1 MLNIPELE
9 KRWLRYKIKSSIP
22 YAVISLISIIV
33 LIVGANYLL
42 NNSNTIEKT
51 KTTVRVPVEKKSHY
65 VQKETPK
72 KQKVQP
78 RKQEMQ
84 TTSNTKTVLK
94 PSMNFLHT
102 IKNEVQT
109 TQVVTLHAKPQTL
122 KKTASVAVVQP
133 KPVKQEVAQTAVKL
147 EKEEVTPNY
156 ISIKRR
162 DTKKD
167 IHEIIKRFK
176 KNHNPALSLFVAKKY
191 YELGEYKKAYNYA
204 LITNQINQDIED
216 SWIVFAKSLVKLNQ
230 KQKAIKTLKKYIDY
244 SSSSTAQI
252 LLNEI
257 QSGKFK

>member
-9 KRWLRYKIKSSIP
+9 KRWLRYKIKSLIP
-22 YAVISLISIIV
+22 YALISLVSVIV
-33 LIVGANYLL
+33 LIVGVNYLL
-42 NNSNTIEKT
+42 NDTNTVEKT
-51 KTTVRVPVEKKSHY
+51 KTTVVVPVEKKSHL

-72 KQKVQP
+72 LQKVQP
-78 RKQEMQ
+78 RKQEKQ
-84 TTSNTKTVLK
+84 TASKTVLE

-109 TQVVTLHAKPQTL
+109 TPAVTLHTKPQTL
-122 KKTASVAVVQP
+122 KKTAPVAVVQP
-133 KPVKQEVAQTAVKL
+133 KPVKQEEIQTTVEP
-147 EKEEVTPNY
+147 EKEEATPNY

-204 LITNQINQDIED
+204 LITNQINEDIED

-230 KQKAIKTLKKYIDY
+230 KQRAIKTLKEYIRF
-244 SSSSTAQI
+244 SNSSTAQI